1 LVPISTPRPSHFF
14 HSLNHSL
21 THKHEDFQNPH
32 QELKNTCAWTLN
44 QVNLYSKT
52 CSILNKNVKHGEK
65 KVKRQAKAKGNSEAE
80 EGLERTIENLEKNT
94 FI

>member
-1 LVPISTPRPSHFF
+1 
-14 HSLNHSL
+14 
-21 THKHEDFQNPH
+21 
-32 QELKNTCAWTLN
+32 
-44 QVNLYSKT
+44 
-52 CSILNKNVKHGEK
+52 LNKNVKHGEK